1 MKLLLIYAGLVAV
14 GEAAAIGLGE
24 VFEIAFPRA
33 SLLVFLGLFFFVLY
47 AAWRL
52 ALRMTA

>member
-24 VFEIAFPRA
+24 VFEITFPRA

-52 ALRMTA
+52 ALRITA